1 MSKHKRL
8 RRRVTLSKPA
18 RPKVAA
24 DPEIGRLNYKAL
36 VEDRRKSRE
45 RDEAMLRRGALT
57 REELQR
63 RNSMI
68 PPGAT
73 IRILSLP
80 EYCIEPD

>member
-1 MSKHKRL
+1 MPKHKRR
-8 RRRVTLSKPA
+8 RRRVTLSKSAPA
-18 RPKVAA
+18 KVAA
-24 DPEIGRLNYKAL
+24 EPSIGRLNYKAL

-45 RDEAMLRRGALT
+45 HDKAMLRRGAIT

>member
-1 MSKHKRL
+1 MPKHKH
-8 RRRVTLSKPA
+8 RRRPVTFAGAA

-24 DPEIGRLNYKAL
+24 EPEIGRLNYKAL

-45 RDEAMLRRGALT
+45 RDEAMLRRGAVT

-68 PPGAT
+68 PCGAQ

-80 EYCIEPD
+80 EYCLGQD